1 MRHETVETGKLI
13 TFEGGEGAGK
23 STQVAILVERLRTAG
38 RHAIATREPGG
49 SPAAEEIRETL
60 LSGKVKQF
68 GPFAEA
74 LLFSIARQDHVDTLI
89 GDALAR
95 GQWVVCDRFL
105 DSTRAYQGVS
115 GGVPAPIISALE
127 RLTLHG
133 VMPNLTIVL
142 DIPVEEGLAR
152 MSRRRGTP
160 DRFESEDIAQ
170 HERIRKAF
178 NLLLNRDDIIQLV
191 EEGDALKAA
200 PVPPAHKRYQL
211 PEDDASLV
219 EYFKHDVAEAKSLLD
234 AAAFDYDQE
243 FELKHS
249 NRATDALL
257 SQVIQGQLGEGGVK
271 VSIR

>member
-1 MRHETVETGKLI
+1 MRHETVETGRLI

-23 STQVAILVERLRTAG
+23 STQVSILVERLRNAG

-49 SPAAEEIRETL
+49 SPAAENIRETL

-74 LLFSIARQDHVDTLI
+74 LLFSIARQDHINTVI
-89 GDALAR
+89 SDALAR

-105 DSTRAYQGVS
+105 DSTRAYQGAT
-115 GGVPAPIISALE
+115 GGVPAPVISALE

-152 MSRRRGTP
+152 MARRRGAP
-160 DRFESEDIAQ
+160 DRFESQDISQ

-178 NLLLNRDDIIQLV
+178 LDIA
-191 EEGDALKAA
+191 EEESGRCVVIDARK
-200 PVPPAHKRYQL
+200 
-211 PEDDASLV
+211 PEAL
-219 EYFKHDVAEAKSLLD
+219 VAEDVWEAV
-234 AAAFDYDQE
+234 AE
-243 FELKHS
+243 
-249 NRATDALL
+249 RL
-257 SQVIQGQLGEGGVK
+257 SP
-271 VSIR
+271 

>member
-1 MRHETVETGKLI
+1 MRHETVETGRLI

-23 STQVAILVERLRTAG
+23 STQVSILVERLRNAG

-49 SPAAEEIRETL
+49 SPAAEDIRETL

-74 LLFSIARQDHVDTLI
+74 LLFSIARQDHIDTVI
-89 GDALAR
+89 SDALAR

-105 DSTRAYQGVS
+105 DSTRAYQGVT
-115 GGVPAPIISALE
+115 GGVPAPVISALE

-152 MSRRRGTP
+152 MARRRGAP
-160 DRFESEDIAQ
+160 DRFESQDISQ

-178 NLLLNRDDIIQLV
+178 LDIA
-191 EEGDALKAA
+191 EEESGRCVVIDARK
-200 PVPPAHKRYQL
+200 
-211 PEDDASLV
+211 PEAL
-219 EYFKHDVAEAKSLLD
+219 VAEDVWEAV
-234 AAAFDYDQE
+234 AE
-243 FELKHS
+243 
-249 NRATDALL
+249 RL
-257 SQVIQGQLGEGGVK
+257 SP
-271 VSIR
+271 

>member
-1 MRHETVETGKLI
+1 MRHETVETGRLI

-23 STQVAILVERLRTAG
+23 STQVSILVERLRSAG

-49 SPAAEEIRETL
+49 SPVAENIRETL

-74 LLFSIARQDHVDTLI
+74 LLFSIARQDHIDTVI
-89 GDALAR
+89 SDALAR

-105 DSTRAYQGVS
+105 DSTRAYQGAT
-115 GGVPAPIISALE
+115 GGVPAPVISALE

-152 MSRRRGTP
+152 MARRRGAP
-160 DRFESEDIAQ
+160 DRFESQDISQ

-178 NLLLNRDDIIQLV
+178 LDIA
-191 EEGDALKAA
+191 EEESGRCVVIDARK
-200 PVPPAHKRYQL
+200 
-211 PEDDASLV
+211 PEAL
-219 EYFKHDVAEAKSLLD
+219 VAEDVWEAV
-234 AAAFDYDQE
+234 AE
-243 FELKHS
+243 
-249 NRATDALL
+249 RL
-257 SQVIQGQLGEGGVK
+257 SP
-271 VSIR
+271 

>member
-1 MRHETVETGKLI
+1 MRHETVETGRLI

-23 STQVAILVERLRTAG
+23 STQVSILVERLRNAG

-49 SPAAEEIRETL
+49 SPAAEDIRETL

-74 LLFSIARQDHVDTLI
+74 LLFSIARQDHINTVI
-89 GDALAR
+89 SDALAR

-105 DSTRAYQGVS
+105 DSTRAYQGAT
-115 GGVPAPIISALE
+115 GGVPAPVISALE

-152 MSRRRGTP
+152 MARRRGAP
-160 DRFESEDIAQ
+160 DRFESQDISQ

-178 NLLLNRDDIIQLV
+178 LDIA
-191 EEGDALKAA
+191 EEESGRCMVIDARK
-200 PVPPAHKRYQL
+200 
-211 PEDDASLV
+211 PEAL
-219 EYFKHDVAEAKSLLD
+219 VAEDVWEAV
-234 AAAFDYDQE
+234 AE
-243 FELKHS
+243 
-249 NRATDALL
+249 RL
-257 SQVIQGQLGEGGVK
+257 SP
-271 VSIR
+271 